1 MDGQWRRYDLVARGL
16 CSTEEELMKRL
27 LSAFVAIIY
36 LIAAYT
42 IQGSAGAI
50 KCALFLILPIACIWF
65 SEEMGSFTGVIR
77 GQ

>member
-1 MDGQWRRYDLVARGL
+1 
-16 CSTEEELMKRL
+16 MKRL